1 MPIRANTEAADA
13 LIEVWM
19 MEAVELLR
27 HELSITRLIQRDIS
41 DIEANPYSTINVNVL
56 GGLTARQKAEGSDV
70 VSDSPTTGNVP
81 VVLQY
86 HHVVSWE
93 VEGTAM
99 AMANPGGI
107 DYRRSAIRTLAE
119 KIESTVLATYADA
132 GSQLGVPGTDLDEA
146 ALLAAKLDL
155 SSRRCP
161 RTGRVAVIHE
171 EQENALLSIDKF
183 TKADSRGDGGDA
195 LTNARIGRL
204 HGFDI
209 YASQLVAETAGP
221 PVTQHNLFFHP
232 EGFLFAMRPLP
243 LAPPNTGAMSM
254 VIIDNED
261 ENATGLAFRYEISYS
276 AKAQKMLHTIDVLYG
291 VEIIDDRLVLEYQ
304 T

>member
-19 MEAVELLR
+19 MDAVELLR
-27 HELSITRLIQRDIS
+27 HDLSITRLIQRDIS
-41 DIEANPYSTINVNVL
+41 DIEADPYSTINVNVL
-56 GGLTARQKAEGSDV
+56 GNLVARQKAEGSDV
-70 VSDSPTTGNVP
+70 VSDSPTTGKVP

-86 HHVVSWE
+86 HHQVSWE

-107 DYRRSAIRTLAE
+107 DYRRSAIRVLAE
-119 KIESTVLATYADA
+119 KIESTVLGTYADA
-132 GSQLGVPGTDLDEA
+132 GNVLGVAGTDLDEA

-161 RTGRVAVIHE
+161 RSGRVAVIHE
-171 EQENALLSIDKF
+171 EQENALLAIDKF
-183 TKADSRGDGGDA
+183 TAADSRGDGGDA

-209 YASQLVAETAGP
+209 YASQLVAETSGP
-221 PVTQHNLFFHP
+221 PITQHNLFFHP

-243 LAPPNTGAMSM
+243 LAPAGSGAMSF
-254 VIIDNED
+254 VIVDNED
-261 ENATGLAFRYEISYS
+261 ENATGLTFRYEVSYN

-291 VEIIDDRLVLEYQ
+291 VEIVDDRLVLEYQ